1 MTIEWG
7 EIGIPKGYGPYRLL
21 YNPPSGTVIAEL
33 RSIGEEFVPNKV
45 LIRHKDSPRYEL
57 IGPDQPMVSSESVV
71 TALSHP
77 TLFYLS
83 HKLTKQGSTYAGK
96 WLGLYSFD
104 IENGSSVKLAGPD
117 LLSLP
122 SPYVEGWIT
131 GIVDVSADAAEL
143 YVTMG
148 MQEPASSGGFRTVD
162 HFLVR
167 MDVPTRGIRIVTAL
181 RGVFF

>member
-33 RSIGEEFVPNKV
+33 RSIGEEFLPNKV
-45 LIRHKDSPRYEL
+45 LIRHKDSPKYGP
-57 IGPDQPMVSSESVV
+57 IGPDQPMVSSESLV

-83 HKLTKQGSTYAGK
+83 HELRKQESTYAGR

-104 IENGSSVKLAGPD
+104 IENGTSVKLAGPG

-122 SPYVEGWIT
+122 SPYVEGWVT

-143 YVTMG
+143 YLTMG
-148 MQEPASSGGFRTVD
+148 MMEPSSSGGFRAVD
-162 HFLVR
+162 HYLAR
-167 MDVPTRGIRIVTAL
+167 MDVPTRGIHLVTRL